1 MAVLDLPAD
10 RGPEQHDLH
19 RLESTMGATNF
30 VILLSIVVPL
40 LALGVVCWIFW
51 QHRHDD

>member
-1 MAVLDLPAD
+1 VA
-10 RGPEQHDLH
+10 
-19 RLESTMGATNF
+19 ATNV

-40 LALGVVCWIFW
+40 VALGVVCWIFW